1 MNHIRGPPASPMRR
15 LSTSE
20 LDKIGLRLEEI
31 EEEEERLREDLK
43 LQLGEFGF
51 SPPRSEKSKRLE
63 TLKYR
68 FTLSSSSNTEI
79 RDAEVERIRA
89 NCPDFL
95 FQKLF
100 VEVTKFKL
108 AGGATTLLAGTLPEE
123 APRNLRQLFSKAVV
137 VTDGSLRLK
146 VENLVEATA

>member
-1 MNHIRGPPASPMRR
+1 MKR

-20 LDKIGLRLEEI
+20 LDQIGLRLEEI
-31 EEEEERLREDLK
+31 AEEEERLRGDLK
-43 LQLGEFGF
+43 LQLEEFGF

-63 TLKYR
+63 TASYR

-89 NCPDFL
+89 NCPNFL

-108 AGGATTLLAGTLPEE
+108 ASGATTLLAGTLPEE
-123 APRNLRQLFSKAVV
+123 APRNLRQMFSKAVV
-137 VTDGSLRLK
+137 VTDGSSRLK
-146 VENLVEATA
+146 VENLAEAAAN